1 MRSRPLNHP
10 NDISD
15 FKSEAVPIRL
25 PQLLLLLR
33 ENRVLRFGGELDGF
47 GPTTIELH
55 PSAFDAKPAA
65 TEETPEDPD
74 KDCQCGHP
82 LLSAHNAAGCLLG
95 CAIDTCKMGE
105 PEGTEP

>member
-1 MRSRPLNHP
+1 MTL
-10 NDISD
+10 
-15 FKSEAVPIRL
+15 EALIDL
-25 PQLLLLLR
+25 MIAK
-33 ENRVLRFGGELDGF
+33 RVLRCRYSGKELAAE
-47 GPTTIELH
+47 IEMH

>member
-1 MRSRPLNHP
+1 MTLESLI
-10 NDISD
+10 DLMIA
-15 FKSEAVPIRL
+15 K
-25 PQLLLLLR
+25 
-33 ENRVLRFGGELDGF
+33 RVLRCDYFCPDASNEYC
-47 GPTTIELH
+47 TKIELH
-55 PSAFDAKPAA
+55 PSAFEPRPAA
-65 TEETPEDPD
+65 TEETPENPD